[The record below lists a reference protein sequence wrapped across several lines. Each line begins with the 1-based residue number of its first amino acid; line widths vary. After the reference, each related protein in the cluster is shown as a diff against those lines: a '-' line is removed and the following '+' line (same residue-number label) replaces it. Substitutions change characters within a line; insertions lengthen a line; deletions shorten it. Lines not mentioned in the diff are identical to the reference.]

1 MTPARWNQVHDD
13 ISRLYARRI
22 LKLECPVCH
31 KEFTPI
37 RVGQTRCSA
46 ACNYRWHNNLRKV
59 QPTERTCEFCGE
71 KFSVIGFRKFCSK
84 YCYNRNHHLK
94 AHPPKERVKKVK
106 EPKPIKL
113 CVVCGGVVP
122 RGRVRFCSDKCYRKS
137 NKDKWNK
144 KRNRRPKEV
153 KNCINCG
160 KEIESPH
167 RKKYCS
173 DKCTQEYYDK
183 NIRDKEKQKQY
194 AKNNRKKRRKLLT
207 VKLRKR
213 ISTRIKGLL
222 KGERHTVNY
231 RNGVI
236 TYSEVK
242 LKSHLAK
249 QFKDGMSWDN
259 YGTVWHIDHK
269 IPVSAFNLRCEEDIK
284 RCWELKNLQPMFAD
298 ENVMKS
304 DKLDK
309 PFQPMLI

>member
-1 MTPARWNQVHDD
+1 M
-13 ISRLYARRI
+13 
-22 LKLECPVCH
+22 ECPECH
-31 KEFTPI
+31 NIFNPI
-37 RVGQTRCSA
+37 VVKAT
-46 ACNYRWHNNLRKV
+46 
-59 QPTERTCEFCGE
+59 
-71 KFSVIGFRKFCSK
+71 RKFCSFSCK
-84 YCYNRNHHLK
+84 RKASKKRWLAKNRL
-94 AHPPKERVKKVK
+94 KKVK
-106 EPKPIKL
+106 VL
-113 CVVCGGVVP
+113 
-122 RGRVRFCSDKCYRKS
+122 FCL
-137 NKDKWNK
+137 
-144 KRNRRPKEV
+144 
-153 KNCINCG
+153 NCG
-160 KEIESPH
+160 KPIESPKI
-167 RKKYCS
+167 RYCS
-173 DKCTQEYYDK
+173 DKCADMYYRD
-183 NIRDKEKQKQY
+183 NLRDKEKQKQY

-213 ISTRIKGLL
+213 ISARIKGLL

-242 LKSHLAK
+242 LKSHLSK

-284 RCWELKNLQPMFAD
+284 RCWALKNLQPMFAD